1 MSDTQPTAST
11 ASKPNP
17 AARYLF
23 MLLLGLV
30 IGVIGTVMALRAIDG
45 GKTWQDHYPH
55 ATMHLLQAHAAQLG
69 AKVKGNRCSATD
81 SLPHLHALRT
91 LANDLEP
98 AFPGL
103 ADDARFADHAAA
115 MRATLDGAL
124 ASPPLSC
131 EGLGE
136 TASKVGESCKACHQD
151 FRT

>member
-1 MSDTQPTAST
+1 MSDTQPTPPASG
-11 ASKPNP
+11 KPSP

-30 IGVIGTVMALRAIDG
+30 IGVVGTVMALRAIDG
-45 GKTWQDHYPH
+45 SKTWQDHYPY
-55 ATMHLLQAHAAQLG
+55 ATMHLFQAHAAQLG

-81 SLPHLHALRT
+81 SLPHLQALRT

-103 ADDARFADHAAA
+103 ADDARFAEHSAA
-115 MRATLDGAL
+115 MRATLDRAL

-136 TASKVGESCKACHQD
+136 TASSIGESCKACHRD